1 MKKEL
6 VLEDKLVVLRAV
18 ESIIDKKLELISL
31 KEIVDMT
38 GVSRYQFI
46 ICGSTKVGGYETSV
60 LIAPRQGALFNK
72 TVEEA
77 RALLE
82 SKDKNK
88 LRTIGWILRD
98 LPEFREFKELFPQV
112 RIKSDFCDEVIK
124 EKPVAPA
131 TVIEEEIDD
140 PYAGWELTLRDNR
153 YHVNSKRNC
162 KFVK

>member
-60 LIAPRQGALFNK
+60 LITPRQGALFNK
-72 TVEEA
+72 TV
-77 RALLE
+77 
-82 SKDKNK
+82 K
-88 LRTIGWILRD
+88 T
-98 LPEFREFKELFPQV
+98 
-112 RIKSDFCDEVIK
+112 RI
-124 EKPVAPA
+124 
-131 TVIEEEIDD
+131 
-140 PYAGWELTLRDNR
+140 N
-153 YHVNSKRNC
+153 
-162 KFVK
+162 

>member
-6 VLEDKLVVLRAV
+6 VLEDRLVVLRAV

-38 GVSRYQFI
+38 GISRYQFI
-46 ICGSTKVGGYETSV
+46 ICGPTRTGGYETSV

-77 RALLE
+77 KALLE

-98 LPEFREFKELFPQV
+98 LPEFREFKELFPQI
-112 RIKSDFCDEVIK
+112 RIKSDFGNEV
-124 EKPVAPA
+124 ELPKPP
-131 TVIEEEIDD
+131 IIPIRKLEEEED

-153 YHVNSKRNC
+153 YHVNHKRSC